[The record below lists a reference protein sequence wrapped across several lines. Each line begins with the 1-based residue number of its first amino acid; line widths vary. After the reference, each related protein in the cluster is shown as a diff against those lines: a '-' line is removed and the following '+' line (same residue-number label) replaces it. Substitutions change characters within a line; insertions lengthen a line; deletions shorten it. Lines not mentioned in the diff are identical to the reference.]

1 MPKRILILCEA
12 IAPPAYSPRVLTLAQ
27 YLQDQGWQCTILTE
41 ECEQQAFDTDICTI
55 YQMPAYHNLLA
66 DKLCYGKDKALY
78 RYAVEKLDMAS
89 YDLIFCSSYYYF
101 PLLAAQKLAKR
112 YDLPL
117 VVDLRDIAEQWG
129 KEAYFT
135 RRLTPW
141 KGLDYCIGK
150 LYERKQLRVRNRVL
164 KHAKAVTSVS
174 PWHKQLLAQYNEH
187 THLIYN
193 GYDEQ
198 LFVEKNVK
206 SEVFQIA
213 YLGKLYSTKLRDPR
227 LLFAALKELLAEGQ
241 IAKEELRVLFHVDEV
256 GKEQL
261 RELVEEYAISEVVDV
276 QGYIPRAQIV
286 DVMHQSSILLV
297 LTTQSTAKGTHGIMG
312 TKFFE
317 NIGVEKPVLCVR
329 SDEECLAQV
338 IAETHAGL
346 AATEVD
352 EVKAF
357 VMEKYQEWKKN
368 GFTRQ
373 TAKNKELFTRQR
385 QAEQFIEVF
394 EAVTMTSSTSRTSST
409 STISPT
415 ITQ

>member
-1 MPKRILILCEA
+1 MSKRILILCEA
-12 IAPPAYSPRVLTLAQ
+12 IAPPAFSPRVLTLAQ
-27 YLQDQGWQCTILTE
+27 YLQDRGWQCTILTE
-41 ECEQQAFDTDICTI
+41 ECEQQAFDTAICTI
-55 YQMPAYHNLLA
+55 YQMPAYHNLLV

-78 RYAVEKLDMAS
+78 RYAVEKLDMQS

-112 YDLPL
+112 YHLPL
-117 VVDLRDIAEQWG
+117 VVDMRDIAEQWG
-129 KEAYFT
+129 KESYFT

-150 LYERKQLRVRNRVL
+150 LYERKQLCMRNRVL
-164 KHAKAVTSVS
+164 KYAQAVTSVS
-174 PWHKQLLAQYNEH
+174 PWHRQLLAQYNEH

-241 IAKEELRVLFHVDEV
+241 IAEKELRVLFHVDET

-261 RELVEEYAISEVVDV
+261 KELAKAYQISSVVDI
-276 QGYIPRAQIV
+276 QGYIPRTEIV
-286 DVMHQSSILLV
+286 HVMHQSSILLV

-385 QAEQFIEVF
+385 QAEQFKEVF
-394 EAVTMTSSTSRTSST
+394 EAVTRTT
-409 STISPT
+409 STT

>member
-78 RYAVEKLDMAS
+78 SYSVEKLDMAS
-89 YDLIFCSSYYYF
+89 YDLIFCSTYYYF

-112 YDLPL
+112 YHLPL

-129 KEAYFT
+129 KELYFT

-141 KGLDYCIGK
+141 KRLDYCIGK
-150 LYERKQLRVRNRVL
+150 LYERKQLCMRNRVL
-164 KHAKAVTSVS
+164 KYANAVTSVS
-174 PWHKQLLAQYNEH
+174 PWHKHLLAQYNEH

-198 LFVEKNVK
+198 LFVAKDVK
-206 SEVFQIA
+206 SEVFQIT
-213 YLGKLYSTKLRDPR
+213 YMGKLYSTKLRDPR
-227 LLFAALKELLAEGQ
+227 LLFAALRELLSEGQ
-241 IAKEELRVLFHVDEV
+241 IDQEDLRVLFHVDEA
-256 GKEQL
+256 GKGQL
-261 RELVEEYAISEVVDV
+261 QELAQEYEINSVVDI
-276 QGYIPRAQIV
+276 QGYIPRAQIL
-286 DVMHQSSILLV
+286 DVMHLSSILLV
-297 LTTQSTAKGTHGIMG
+297 LTTKSTAEGTHGIMG

-317 NIGVEKPVLCVR
+317 NMGVEKPVLCVR

-338 IAETHAGL
+338 ITETQAGL
-346 AATEVD
+346 AATEV
-352 EVKAF
+352 EQVKSF
-357 VMEKYQEWKKN
+357 VMEKYQEWKQNGYTRQKVKN
-368 GFTRQ
+368 KEQFTRQ
-373 TAKNKELFTRQR
+373 Y
-385 QAEQFIEVF
+385 QAEQFVELF
-394 EAVTMTSSTSRTSST
+394 SSLV
-409 STISPT
+409 
-415 ITQ
+415 

>member
-12 IAPPAYSPRVLTLAQ
+12 IAPPAFSPRVLTLAQ

-41 ECEQQAFDTDICTI
+41 ECEQQAFDTDICPI
-55 YQMPAYHNLLA
+55 HQMPAYHHLLA

-78 RYAVEKLDMAS
+78 RYAVQQLDMQS

-101 PLLAAQKLAKR
+101 PLLAAQQLAKR
-112 YDLPL
+112 YHLPL

-129 KEAYFT
+129 KESYFT
-135 RRLTPW
+135 CRLTPW

-150 LYERKQLRVRNRVL
+150 LYEYKQLRMRNRVL
-164 KHAKAVTSVS
+164 RYANAVTSVS
-174 PWHKQLLAQYNEH
+174 PWHQQLLAHYNTN
-187 THLIYN
+187 THLIFN

-198 LFVEKNVK
+198 LFVPKDVK

-227 LLFAALKELLAEGQ
+227 LLFAALQELLAEGK
-241 IAKEELRVLFHVDEV
+241 IAAKELRVLFHVDEK

-261 RELVEEYAISEVVDV
+261 LELAEEYQISPVVDI
-276 QGYIPRAQIV
+276 QGYIPRTEIV
-286 DVMHQSSILLV
+286 EVMHQSSILLV
-297 LTTQSTAKGTHGIMG
+297 LTTQSIAEGTHGIMG

-317 NIGVEKPVLCVR
+317 NMGVEKPVLCVR

-338 IAETHAGL
+338 ISQTQAGL
-346 AATEVD
+346 AATQVE
-352 EVKAF
+352 EVKTF
-357 VMEKYQEWKKN
+357 VMEKYQEWKQN

-373 TAKNKELFTRQR
+373 TARNKELFTRQR
-385 QAEQFIEVF
+385 QAEQFKELFIKC
-394 EAVTMTSSTSRTSST
+394 
-409 STISPT
+409 I
-415 ITQ
+415 Q

>member
-78 RYAVEKLDMAS
+78 SYSVEKLDMVN
-89 YDLIFCSSYYYF
+89 YDLIFCSTYYYF

-112 YDLPL
+112 YHLPL

-129 KEAYFT
+129 KELYFT

-141 KGLDYCIGK
+141 KRLDYCIGK
-150 LYERKQLRVRNRVL
+150 LYERKQLCMRNRVL
-164 KHAKAVTSVS
+164 KYANAVTSVS
-174 PWHKQLLAQYNEH
+174 PWHKHLLAQYNEH

-198 LFVEKNVK
+198 LFVAKDVK
-206 SEVFQIA
+206 SEVFQIT
-213 YLGKLYSTKLRDPR
+213 YMGKLYSTKLRDPR
-227 LLFAALKELLAEGQ
+227 LLFAALRELLSEGQ
-241 IAKEELRVLFHVDEV
+241 IDQEDLRVLFHVDEA
-256 GKEQL
+256 GKGQL
-261 RELVEEYAISEVVDV
+261 QELAQEYEINSVVDI
-276 QGYIPRAQIV
+276 QGYIPRAQIL
-286 DVMHQSSILLV
+286 DVMHLSSILLV
-297 LTTQSTAKGTHGIMG
+297 LTTKSTAEGTHGIMG

-317 NIGVEKPVLCVR
+317 NMGVEKPVLCVR

-338 IAETHAGL
+338 ITETQAGL
-346 AATEVD
+346 AATEV
-352 EVKAF
+352 EQVKSF
-357 VMEKYQEWKKN
+357 VMEKYQEWKQNGYTRQKVKN
-368 GFTRQ
+368 KEQFTRQ
-373 TAKNKELFTRQR
+373 Y
-385 QAEQFIEVF
+385 QAEQFVELF
-394 EAVTMTSSTSRTSST
+394 SSLV
-409 STISPT
+409 
-415 ITQ
+415 

>member
-12 IAPPAYSPRVLTLAQ
+12 IAPPAFSPRVLTLAQ

-41 ECEQQAFDTDICTI
+41 ECEQQAFDTDICPI
-55 YQMPAYHNLLA
+55 HQMPAYHHLLA

-78 RYAVEKLDMAS
+78 RYAVQQLDMQS

-101 PLLAAQKLAKR
+101 PLLAAQQLAKR
-112 YDLPL
+112 YHLPL

-129 KEAYFT
+129 KESYFT

-150 LYERKQLRVRNRVL
+150 LYEYKQLRMRNRVL
-164 KHAKAVTSVS
+164 RYANAVTSVS
-174 PWHKQLLAQYNEH
+174 PWHQQLLAHYNTN
-187 THLIYN
+187 THLIFN

-198 LFVEKNVK
+198 LFVPKDVK

-227 LLFAALKELLAEGQ
+227 LLFAALQELLAEGK
-241 IAKEELRVLFHVDEV
+241 IAAKELRVLFHVDEK

-261 RELVEEYAISEVVDV
+261 SELAEEYQISPVVDIH
-276 QGYIPRAQIV
+276 GYIPRTEIV
-286 DVMHQSSILLV
+286 EVMHQSSILLV
-297 LTTQSTAKGTHGIMG
+297 LTTQSIAEGTHGIMG

-317 NIGVEKPVLCVR
+317 NMGVEKPVLCVR

-338 IAETHAGL
+338 ISQTQAGL
-346 AATEVD
+346 AATQVE
-352 EVKAF
+352 EVKTF
-357 VMEKYQEWKKN
+357 VMEKYQEWKQN

-373 TAKNKELFTRQR
+373 TARNKELFTRQR
-385 QAEQFIEVF
+385 QAEQFKELFIKC
-394 EAVTMTSSTSRTSST
+394 
-409 STISPT
+409 I
-415 ITQ
+415 Q

>member
-78 RYAVEKLDMAS
+78 SYSVEKLDMAS
-89 YDLIFCSSYYYF
+89 YDLIFCSTYYYF

-112 YDLPL
+112 YHLPL

-129 KEAYFT
+129 KELYFT

-141 KGLDYCIGK
+141 KRLDYCIGK
-150 LYERKQLRVRNRVL
+150 LYERKQLCMRNRVL
-164 KHAKAVTSVS
+164 KYANAVTSVS

-198 LFVEKNVK
+198 LFVAKDVK
-206 SEVFQIA
+206 SEVFQIT
-213 YLGKLYSTKLRDPR
+213 YMGKLYSTKLRDPR
-227 LLFAALKELLAEGQ
+227 LLFAALRELLSEGQ
-241 IAKEELRVLFHVDEV
+241 IDQEDLRVLFHVDEA
-256 GKEQL
+256 GKGQL
-261 RELVEEYAISEVVDV
+261 QELAQEYEINSVVDI
-276 QGYIPRAQIV
+276 QGYIPRAQIL
-286 DVMHQSSILLV
+286 DVMHLSSILLV
-297 LTTQSTAKGTHGIMG
+297 LTTKSTAEGTHGIMG

-317 NIGVEKPVLCVR
+317 NMGVEKPVLCVR

-338 IAETHAGL
+338 ITETQAGL
-346 AATEVD
+346 AATEV
-352 EVKAF
+352 EQVKSF
-357 VMEKYQEWKKN
+357 VMEKYQEWKQNGYTRQKVKN
-368 GFTRQ
+368 KEQFTRQ
-373 TAKNKELFTRQR
+373 Y
-385 QAEQFIEVF
+385 QAEQFVELF
-394 EAVTMTSSTSRTSST
+394 SSLV
-409 STISPT
+409 
-415 ITQ
+415 

>member
-12 IAPPAYSPRVLTLAQ
+12 IAPPAFSPRVLTLAQ

-41 ECEQQAFDTDICTI
+41 ECEQQAFDTDICPI
-55 YQMPAYHNLLA
+55 HQMPAYHHLLA

-78 RYAVEKLDMAS
+78 RYAVQQLDMQS

-101 PLLAAQKLAKR
+101 PLLAAQQLAKR
-112 YDLPL
+112 YHLPL

-129 KEAYFT
+129 KESYFT

-150 LYERKQLRVRNRVL
+150 LYEYKQLRMRNRVL
-164 KHAKAVTSVS
+164 RYANAVTSVS
-174 PWHKQLLAQYNEH
+174 PWHQQLLAHYNTN
-187 THLIYN
+187 THLIFN

-198 LFVEKNVK
+198 LFVPKDVK

-227 LLFAALKELLAEGQ
+227 LLFAALQELLAEGK
-241 IAKEELRVLFHVDEV
+241 IAAKELRVLFHVDEK

-261 RELVEEYAISEVVDV
+261 SELAEEYQISPVVDIH
-276 QGYIPRAQIV
+276 GYIPRTEIV
-286 DVMHQSSILLV
+286 EVMHQSSILLV
-297 LTTQSTAKGTHGIMG
+297 LTTQSIAEGTHGIMG

-317 NIGVEKPVLCVR
+317 NMGVEKPVLCVR

-338 IAETHAGL
+338 ISQTQAGL
-346 AATEVD
+346 AATQVE
-352 EVKAF
+352 EVKTF
-357 VMEKYQEWKKN
+357 VMEKYQEWKQN

-373 TAKNKELFTRQR
+373 TARNKEPFTRQR
-385 QAEQFIEVF
+385 QAEQFKELFIKC
-394 EAVTMTSSTSRTSST
+394 
-409 STISPT
+409 I
-415 ITQ
+415 Q

>member
-78 RYAVEKLDMAS
+78 SYSVEKLDMAS
-89 YDLIFCSSYYYF
+89 YDLIFCSTYYYF

-112 YDLPL
+112 YHLPL

-129 KEAYFT
+129 KELYFT

-141 KGLDYCIGK
+141 KRLDYCIGK
-150 LYERKQLRVRNRVL
+150 LYERKQLCMRNRVL
-164 KHAKAVTSVS
+164 KYANAVTSVS

-198 LFVEKNVK
+198 LFVAKDVK
-206 SEVFQIA
+206 SEVFQIT
-213 YLGKLYSTKLRDPR
+213 YMGKLYSTKLRDPR
-227 LLFAALKELLAEGQ
+227 LLFAALRELLFEGQ
-241 IAKEELRVLFHVDEV
+241 IDQEDLRVLFHVDEA
-256 GKEQL
+256 GKGQL
-261 RELVEEYAISEVVDV
+261 QELAQEYEINSVVDI
-276 QGYIPRAQIV
+276 QGYIPRTQIL
-286 DVMHQSSILLV
+286 DVMHLSSILLV
-297 LTTQSTAKGTHGIMG
+297 LTTKSTAEGTHGIMG

-317 NIGVEKPVLCVR
+317 NMGVEKPVLCVR

-338 IAETHAGL
+338 ITETQAGL
-346 AATEVD
+346 AATEV
-352 EVKAF
+352 EQVKSF
-357 VMEKYQEWKKN
+357 VMEKYQEWKQNGYTRQKVKN
-368 GFTRQ
+368 KEQFTRQ
-373 TAKNKELFTRQR
+373 Y
-385 QAEQFIEVF
+385 QAEQFVELF
-394 EAVTMTSSTSRTSST
+394 SSLV
-409 STISPT
+409 
-415 ITQ
+415 

>member
-12 IAPPAYSPRVLTLAQ
+12 IAPLAYSPRVLTLTQ

-78 RYAVEKLDMAS
+78 HYAVEKLDMEN
-89 YDLIFCSSYYYF
+89 YDLIFCSTYYYF
-101 PLLAAQKLAKR
+101 PLVAAQKLAKQ
-112 YDLPL
+112 YHLPL

-129 KEAYFT
+129 KESYFT

-141 KGLDYCIGK
+141 KGLDHYIGK
-150 LYERKQLRVRNRVL
+150 LYERKQLNMRNKVL
-164 KHAKAVTSVS
+164 KYANAVTSVS
-174 PWHKQLLAQYNEH
+174 PWHKQILEQYNAH
-187 THLIYN
+187 TQLIYN

-198 LFVEKNVK
+198 LFVAKDVK
-206 SEVFQIA
+206 SKIFQIA

-227 LLFAALKELLAEGQ
+227 LLFAALRELLSEGL
-241 IAKEELRVLFHVDEV
+241 IAPSEVRVLFHVDET
-256 GKEQL
+256 GKGQL
-261 RELVEEYAISEVVDV
+261 RELVNEYEISQVVDI

-286 DVMHQSSILLV
+286 DVMHESSILLV
-297 LTTQSTAKGTHGIMG
+297 LTTQSTPEGTHGIMG

-317 NIGVEKPVLCVR
+317 NMGVEKPVLCVH

-338 IAETHAGL
+338 ISETQTGL

-352 EVKAF
+352 QVKDF
-357 VMEKYQEWKKN
+357 VMDKYQEWKQK
-368 GFTRQ
+368 GYTRQ
-373 TAKNKELFTRQR
+373 RAQHKELFTRQHE
-385 QAEQFIEVF
+385 AEQFEKLFIEI
-394 EAVTMTSSTSRTSST
+394 MKH
-409 STISPT
+409 
-415 ITQ
+415 

>member
-1 MPKRILILCEA
+1 
-12 IAPPAYSPRVLTLAQ
+12 
-27 YLQDQGWQCTILTE
+27 
-41 ECEQQAFDTDICTI
+41 
-55 YQMPAYHNLLA
+55 MPAYHNLLA

-78 RYAVEKLDMAS
+78 RYAMEKLDMVS

-101 PLLAAQKLAKR
+101 PLLAAKKLAKR
-112 YDLPL
+112 YHLPL

-129 KEAYFT
+129 KESYFT

-150 LYERKQLRVRNRVL
+150 LYERKQLRMRNRVL
-164 KHAKAVTSVS
+164 KYAQAVTSVS
-174 PWHKQLLAQYNEH
+174 PWHRQLLAQYNSN
-187 THLIYN
+187 TQLIFN

-198 LFVEKNVK
+198 MFVAKDVK
-206 SEVFQIA
+206 SEVFQIS

-261 RELVEEYAISEVVDV
+261 RELVQAYAISEVMDV

-286 DVMHQSSILLV
+286 DVMHASSILLV
-297 LTTQSTAKGTHGIMG
+297 LTTKSTAEGTHGIMG

-317 NIGVEKPVLCVR
+317 NMGVEKPVLCVR

-338 IAETHAGL
+338 IAQTEAGL
-346 AATEVD
+346 AATEVGQ
-352 EVKAF
+352 VKTF
-357 VMEKYQEWKKN
+357 VMEKYQEWKQK
-368 GFTRQ
+368 GYTHQR
-373 TAKNKELFTRQR
+373 AKNKEWFTRQH
-385 QAEQFIEVF
+385 QAEQFVKVF
-394 EAVTMTSSTSRTSST
+394 EAVTMTSGTSRTSST
-409 STISPT
+409 STTSPT
-415 ITQ
+415 ISQ

>member
-55 YQMPAYHNLLA
+55 HQMPAYHNLLA

-78 RYAVEKLDMAS
+78 RYAVEKLDMAN
-89 YDLIFCSSYYYF
+89 YDLIFCSTYYYF
-101 PLLAAQKLAKR
+101 PLLAAQKLAQR
-112 YDLPL
+112 YHLPL
-117 VVDLRDIAEQWG
+117 VVDLRDIVEQWG
-129 KEAYFT
+129 KESYFT

-150 LYERKQLRVRNRVL
+150 LYERKQLRMRNRVL
-164 KHAKAVTSVS
+164 KHADAVTSVS
-174 PWHKQLLAQYNEH
+174 PWHKQVLAQYNER
-187 THLIYN
+187 THMIYN

-198 LFVEKNVK
+198 LFVAKDVK
-206 SEVFQIA
+206 SEVFQLA

-227 LLFAALKELLAEGQ
+227 LLFAALRELLSEGQ
-241 IAKEELRVLFHVDEV
+241 IDQEDLRVLFHVDEA
-256 GKEQL
+256 GKGQL
-261 RELVEEYAISEVVDV
+261 QELAQEYEINSVVDI

-286 DVMHQSSILLV
+286 DVMHESSILLV
-297 LTTQSTAKGTHGIMG
+297 LTTQSTPEGTHGIMG

-317 NIGVEKPVLCVR
+317 NMGVEKPVLCVH

-338 IAETHAGL
+338 ITETQTGL

-352 EVKAF
+352 QVKDF
-357 VMEKYQEWKKN
+357 VMDKYLEWKQK
-368 GFTRQ
+368 GYTRQ
-373 TAKNKELFTRQR
+373 RAQHKELFTRQHEA
-385 QAEQFIEVF
+385 QQFEQLFLQCI
-394 EAVTMTSSTSRTSST
+394 
-409 STISPT
+409 
-415 ITQ
+415 Q

>member
-1 MPKRILILCEA
+1 
-12 IAPPAYSPRVLTLAQ
+12 
-27 YLQDQGWQCTILTE
+27 
-41 ECEQQAFDTDICTI
+41 
-55 YQMPAYHNLLA
+55 MPAYHNLLA

-78 RYAVEKLDMAS
+78 RYAVEKLDMQS

-101 PLLAAQKLAKR
+101 PLLAAKKLAKR
-112 YDLPL
+112 YHLPL

-129 KEAYFT
+129 KESYFT

-150 LYERKQLRVRNRVL
+150 LYERKQLRMRNRVL
-164 KHAKAVTSVS
+164 KYAQAVTSVS
-174 PWHKQLLAQYNEH
+174 PWHRQLLAQYNSNAQ
-187 THLIYN
+187 LIFN
-193 GYDEQ
+193 GYDEHV
-198 LFVEKNVK
+198 FVPKDVK
-206 SEVFQIA
+206 SEVFQIT

-227 LLFAALKELLAEGQ
+227 LLFTALQELLAEGQ
-241 IAKEELRVLFHVDEV
+241 IAEKELRVLFHVDGK

-261 RELVEEYAISEVVDV
+261 NELVKEYQISSVVDI
-276 QGYIPRAQIV
+276 QGYIPRTEIV
-286 DVMHQSSILLV
+286 NVMHQSSILLV
-297 LTTQSTAKGTHGIMG
+297 LTTRSTEDGTHGIMG

-317 NIGVEKPVLCVR
+317 NMGVEKPILCVR

-338 IAETHAGL
+338 ISETQAGL
-346 AATEVD
+346 AATEV
-352 EVKAF
+352 EQVKTF

-385 QAEQFIEVF
+385 QAEQFVEMF

-409 STISPT
+409 STTSPT

>member
-12 IAPPAYSPRVLTLAQ
+12 IAPPAFSPRVLTLAQ

-41 ECEQQAFDTDICTI
+41 ECEQQAFDTDICPI
-55 YQMPAYHNLLA
+55 HQMPAYHHLLA

-78 RYAVEKLDMAS
+78 RYAVQQLDMQS

-101 PLLAAQKLAKR
+101 PLLAAQQLAKR
-112 YDLPL
+112 YHLPL

-129 KEAYFT
+129 KESYFT

-150 LYERKQLRVRNRVL
+150 LYEYKQLRMRNRVL
-164 KHAKAVTSVS
+164 RYANAVTSVS
-174 PWHKQLLAQYNEH
+174 PWHQQLLAHYN
-187 THLIYN
+187 TNTLLIFN

-198 LFVEKNVK
+198 LFVPKDVK

-227 LLFAALKELLAEGQ
+227 LLFAALQELLAEGK
-241 IAKEELRVLFHVDEV
+241 IAAKELRVLFHVDEK

-261 RELVEEYAISEVVDV
+261 SELAEEYQISPVVDIH
-276 QGYIPRAQIV
+276 GYIPRTEIV
-286 DVMHQSSILLV
+286 EVMHQSSILLV
-297 LTTQSTAKGTHGIMG
+297 LTTQSIAEGTHGIMG

-317 NIGVEKPVLCVR
+317 NMGVEKPVLCVR

-338 IAETHAGL
+338 ISQTQAGL
-346 AATEVD
+346 AATQVE
-352 EVKAF
+352 EVKTF
-357 VMEKYQEWKKN
+357 VMEKYQEWKQN

-373 TAKNKELFTRQR
+373 TARNKELFTRQR
-385 QAEQFIEVF
+385 QAEQFKELFIKC
-394 EAVTMTSSTSRTSST
+394 
-409 STISPT
+409 I
-415 ITQ
+415 Q